1 MVFLFLTLASVNKPI
16 NQHYFYS
23 CIHIF
28 FIFFLSFL
36 FFCFFLF
43 YFFGLGIYSTCYS
56 SKWIIIHSY
65 CSVNYNAERENAKN
79 LPVQGGEAEDVGDED
94 VKLVDGRSLLCFFLF
109 FTFSLG
115 VCLMLELDDEDDGEG
130 MLVCQSYLLSFSVS
144 VYVVCSCGFFS
155 FLFVLLSLF
164 ILWFVSSVHSLLVSC
179 SCPPC
184 LYWKEMVAEGRFG
197 WGAPVVAASM
207 KNSEKSRM
215 LELRSTLADDHGF
228 ELKDSHG

>member
-1 MVFLFLTLASVNKPI
+1 MSIIYELCRGLNETNKSQHYHLIDRLIHLVLSLPVSTAITYLCREAKPKTLAMKMLSWSTDALCSAS
-16 NQHYFYS
+16 S
-23 CIHIF
+23 CFSLSLSESAWCWSLMTKTMAKVCWIAKATF
-28 FIFFLSFL
+28 SPSPFLSMLYAPVVSFL
-36 FFCFFLF
+36 
-43 YFFGLGIYSTCYS
+43 
-56 SKWIIIHSY
+56 
-65 CSVNYNAERENAKN
+65 
-79 LPVQGGEAEDVGDED
+79 
-94 VKLVDGRSLLCFFLF
+94 
-109 FTFSLG
+109 
-115 VCLMLELDDEDDGEG
+115 
-130 MLVCQSYLLSFSVS
+130 
-144 VYVVCSCGFFS
+144 

-207 KNSEKSRM
+207 KKSGKSRM